1 MSVLKLF
8 VRSFHPLGN
17 FGVGGLGYHG
27 DDRGFSHDPGDTARI
42 YSIVKIDLQKALVV
56 SEALDSDASSHF
68 LGMNQDYSAPS
79 TKPTYTLFG
88 GSVDPYREDGD
99 QGAQVALAYVGQNFA
114 MPFGNS
120 ERARDAVY
128 EHVVPGL
135 DVMATLNI
143 EIDRDDE
150 RISASFRMVGD
161 GFPNAEAFLLDGSN
175 NALMLASHRRV
186 GSALHQ
192 LRGNRRIAM
201 ASTGIEVD
209 FSLAGQFGSALD
221 VSWCLDYATVTGSAI
236 DVEEETGKN
245 PTSRS
250 AWNEMH
256 TKRDAEGGWGRYIL
270 GDTLP
275 TFVPG
280 RSGSSMP

>member
-8 VRSFHPLGN
+8 VRSFHPLSN
-17 FGVGGLGYHG
+17 FGLGGLGYHG
-27 DDRGFSHDPGDTARI
+27 DNRGFSHDPGVTARI
-42 YSIVKIDLQKALVV
+42 YSIVRIDLQKALVV
-56 SEALDSDASSHF
+56 SDALDSDVSSHF
-68 LGMNQDYSAPS
+68 LGMSQDYSAPD
-79 TKPTYTLFG
+79 TKPHYTLFG

-114 MPFGNS
+114 MPYGNS
-120 ERARDAVY
+120 EQARDAVY

-150 RISASFRMVGD
+150 RMSVSFRMVGD
-161 GFPNAEAFLLDGSN
+161 GFPNAEAFLIDASD
-175 NALMLASHRRV
+175 NALMLASHRRI

-201 ASTGIEVD
+201 ASTGVEVD
-209 FSLAGQFGSALD
+209 FSAAGQFGSTLD
-221 VSWCLDYATVTGSAI
+221 AAWCLDYATVTGSAI
-236 DVEEETGKN
+236 DVEDETGV
-245 PTSRS
+245 TASSRS
-250 AWNEMH
+250 NWNRMH
-256 TKRDAEGGWGRYIL
+256 TDRDAEGGWGRYIL